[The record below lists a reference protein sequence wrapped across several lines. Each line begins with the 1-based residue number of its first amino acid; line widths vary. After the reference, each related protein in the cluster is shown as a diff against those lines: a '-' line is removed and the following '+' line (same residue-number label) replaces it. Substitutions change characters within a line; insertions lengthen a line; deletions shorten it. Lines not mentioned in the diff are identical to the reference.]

1 MPVGPKATR
10 SQRFKPLQDFSGFD
24 KHLRRNHSTNYPTR
38 LLILDTET
46 KATVEG
52 GAQRHTFH
60 LGWTLYVRFR
70 ADRKSKSLVWKY
82 WTDRGKLLAYI
93 ESLIQN
99 KKTLWLIGHN
109 IYFDIQALGFYDH
122 FGYLP
127 YTEDFYYDTGLVF
140 LHFLSR
146 GSAHLKI
153 VSSTNYFDFSLK
165 KLGESIGLPKLE
177 IEFKTASDDALCIY
191 CFRDVEIV
199 YEALL
204 QYMAFNKTHD
214 TGKFGYTKAS
224 QSFNAYRHRFMV
236 RPISIHQEEK
246 VVDLERSAYF
256 GGRVECWQ
264 LGNIGGGEKTF
275 LDVNSMYPNV
285 MKKHRYPTKLR
296 FYFEGQECK
305 EGLKYLDSCSCIA
318 EVSLNASE
326 PVYALRRGGK
336 LIFPVGTFRTFLCTG
351 GLLRALSKNE
361 IVSIHRLAVYEND
374 YIFGEYVDYWY
385 PLKAKYRSE
394 GNELYAKIVKL
405 FLNSLYGKF
414 GQKKPIMETYL
425 DPEAGPP
432 VSTTVISVETG
443 ERWVERSA
451 FGKTHRQ
458 IGEENGDKSFVA
470 IAAHVTEYSRIA
482 LWDLCVAAGRERV
495 YYMDTDSICLLSSD
509 VHRLERSIH
518 GERLGALSVD
528 KVSQKVIFYGCKHY
542 IADETRVC
550 KGVPKTARQTG
561 EFTYEYD
568 SFLGSRSHMRM
579 GEERG
584 FIVTRAHKDVTPT
597 YDKGEVLENGVVV
610 PWCLSEGN

>member
-1 MPVGPKATR
+1 
-10 SQRFKPLQDFSGFD
+10 
-24 KHLRRNHSTNYPTR
+24 
-38 LLILDTET
+38 LILDTET
-46 KATVEG
+46 KATGENG
-52 GAQRHTFH
+52 TQRHTFR

-70 ADRKSKSLVWKY
+70 TERNSKSLEWRY
-82 WTDRGKLLAYI
+82 WTDRKALLAYI

-165 KLGESIGLPKLE
+165 KLGAAIGLPKLE
-177 IEFKTASDDALCIY
+177 IDFKEATDDQLCIY

-199 YEALL
+199 YESLL
-204 QYMAFNKTHD
+204 QYMSFNKIHD
-214 TGKFGYTKAS
+214 TGRFGFTKAS
-224 QSFNAYRHRFMV
+224 QAFNAYRHRFMA
-236 RPISIHQEEK
+236 RTISIHKELE
-246 VVDLERSAYF
+246 VTELERAAYF

-264 LGNIGGGEKTF
+264 LGEIKGGEKTF
-275 LDVNSMYPNV
+275 LDVNSMYPDV

-296 FYFEGQECK
+296 FYFEGEECK
-305 EGLKYLDSCSCIA
+305 EGLKYLDSGSCIA
-318 EVSLNASE
+318 EATICTDE

-336 LIFPVGTFRTFLCTG
+336 LIFPVGTFRTFLCTE
-351 GLLRALSKNE
+351 GLRRARAKKELLE
-361 IVSIHRLAVYEND
+361 LHRLAVYEND
-374 YIFGEYVDYWY
+374 YIFTEYVDYWY

-414 GQKKPIMETYL
+414 GQKKPVMETYL

-432 VSTTVISVETG
+432 TSTTVISIETG

-482 LWDLCVAAGRERV
+482 LWDLCVAVGRERI

-509 VHRLERSIH
+509 VHRLNDSIH
-518 GERLGALSVD
+518 SERLGALSVD

-542 IADETRVC
+542 ITDETRVC
-550 KGVPKTARQTG
+550 KGVPKNAQQTG
-561 EFTYEYD
+561 EFTFQYD
-568 SFLGSRSHMRM
+568 QFLGSRSHMAL
-579 GEERG
+579 GENSA
-584 FIVTRAHKDVTPT
+584 FIVHQAHKDVTPV
-597 YDKGEVLENGVVV
+597 YDKGEVLKDGRVV
-610 PWCLSEGN
+610 PWRLSESN

>member
-1 MPVGPKATR
+1 
-10 SQRFKPLQDFSGFD
+10 LQDFSGFD

-46 KATVEG
+46 AAAVDNG
-52 GAQRHTFH
+52 YQRHTFR

-70 ADRKSKSLVWKY
+70 AERNSKTLEWRY
-82 WTDRGKLLAYI
+82 WTDRKALLSYI

-146 GSAHLKI
+146 GSAKVKI

-165 KLGESIGLPKLE
+165 KLGEALQLPKLE
-177 IEFKTASDDALCIY
+177 IDFKEATDDQLCIY

-204 QYMAFNKTHD
+204 QYMSFNKMHD
-214 TGKFGYTKAS
+214 TGKFGFTKAS
-224 QSFNAYRHRFMV
+224 QAFNAYRHRFMQ

-246 VVDLERSAYF
+246 VVELERQAYF

-264 LGNIGGGEKTF
+264 LGEIGGGEKTF
-275 LDVNSMYPNV
+275 LDVNSMYPDV

-296 FYFEGQECK
+296 FYFEGQECAQ
-305 EGLKYLDSCSCIA
+305 GVTYLNTGSCIA
-318 EVSLNASE
+318 EVTLNAKE

-336 LIFPVGTFRTFLCTG
+336 LIFPVGTFRTFLCTA
-351 GLLRALSKNE
+351 GLKRALENDE
-361 IVSIHRLAVYEND
+361 IIDIHRMAVYEND

-432 VSTTVISVETG
+432 TSTTVISIETG

-482 LWDLCVAAGRERV
+482 LWDLCARIGTERI
-495 YYMDTDSICLLSSD
+495 YYMDTDSICVLSSD
-509 VHRLERSIH
+509 VDRVIDSIH
-518 GERLGALSVD
+518 SDRIGALSVD
-528 KVSQKVIFYGCKHY
+528 KVCKTLVLHGCKHY
-542 IADETRVC
+542 SADETRVC
-550 KGVPKTARQTG
+550 KGVPKEARQTG

-568 SFLGSRSHMRM
+568 SFLGSRSHMAL
-579 GEERG
+579 GEQTG
-584 FIVTRAHKDVTPT
+584 FIVRQAHKDVTPT
-597 YDKGEVLENGVVV
+597 YDKGEVLESGRVI
-610 PWCLSEGN
+610 PWVLNEGA

>member
-1 MPVGPKATR
+1 V
-10 SQRFKPLQDFSGFD
+10 QDFSGFD
-24 KHLRRNHSTNYPTR
+24 KRLRKNHSENYPTR

-46 KATVEG
+46 KSTG
-52 GAQRHTFH
+52 DNGIQKHTFR
-60 LGWTLYVRFR
+60 LGWTLYVRIR
-70 ADRKSKSLVWKY
+70 AERNSKTLEWRY
-82 WTDRGKLLAYI
+82 WTDRRKLLTYI
-93 ESLIQN
+93 ESLIQR

-146 GSAHLKI
+146 GAAHLKI

-165 KLGESIGLPKLE
+165 KLGAAIGLPKLE
-177 IEFKTASDDALCIY
+177 VDFETATDDQLCIY

-204 QYMAFNKTHD
+204 QYMAFNKLHD
-214 TGKFGYTKAS
+214 TGKFGFTKAS
-224 QSFNAYRHRFMV
+224 QAFNAYRHRFMR
-236 RPISIHQEEK
+236 RPISIHAEEK
-246 VVDLERSAYF
+246 VVELERQAYF

-264 LGNIGGGEKTF
+264 LGEIEGGEKTF
-275 LDVNSMYPNV
+275 LDVNSMYPDV

-296 FYFEGQECK
+296 FYFEGSEC
-305 EGLKYLDSCSCIA
+305 ENGLKYLDTGCCIA
-318 EVSLNASE
+318 EVSLEASE

-336 LIFPVGTFRTFLCTG
+336 LIFPVGSFRTFLCTE
-351 GLLRALSKNE
+351 GLKRAVRNNELRE
-361 IVSIHRLAVYEND
+361 IHRLAVYEND

-432 VSTTVISVETG
+432 RSVVCISGVTG
-443 ERWVERSA
+443 ERWIERSA

-482 LWDLCVAAGRERV
+482 LWDLCTRVGLECV
-495 YYMDTDSICLLSSD
+495 YYMDTDSICILTRDLN
-509 VHRLERSIH
+509 RLDGSIH
-518 GERLGALSVD
+518 SERLGALSVD
-528 KVSQKVIFYGCKHY
+528 KVCEKLVLHGPKHY
-542 IADETRVC
+542 SYDEIRVC
-550 KGVPKTARQTG
+550 KGVPKTAEQTG
-561 EFTYEYD
+561 QFTYRYD
-568 SFLGSRSHMRM
+568 SFMGSRSHQRI
-579 GEERG
+579 GETQS
-584 FIVTRAHKDVTPT
+584 FLVQSVNKDVTPT
-597 YDKGEVLENGVVV
+597 YNKGEVLLSGRVI
-610 PWCLSEGN
+610 PWELNEVG